1 MKKEQKWN
9 LILLYIHAARSHMG
23 RKYNL
28 GTGLS
33 KLLKLANKNIQLH
46 STVKSYLE
54 NHGIIPGNTAALQ
67 NIRHAFR
74 ISIKLWLVIRYYVQI
89 NKRNN
94 VISKLHGI
102 YLSMITGNNSVLFQL
117 FNPR

>member
-33 KLLKLANKNIQLH
+33 KLLKLSDKAVQFHRTLNGCLLPRPPK
-46 STVKSYLE
+46 K
-54 NHGIIPGNTAALQ
+54 A
-67 NIRHAFR
+67 
-74 ISIKLWLVIRYYVQI
+74 LWLR
-89 NKRNN
+89 
-94 VISKLHGI
+94 
-102 YLSMITGNNSVLFQL
+102 
-117 FNPR
+117 